1 MIETGP
7 AAAALVE
14 ALAQRFDVQGGAGL
28 LVDYGHLEPRTGSTL
43 QAVRGHQKVDVFVAP
58 GEMDLT
64 AHVDFATLDLVA
76 RRQGIAS
83 SLTTQGA
90 WLTAM
95 GIGLR
100 AQALAK
106 ASPARAEELRVAH
119 ERLVGREAMGEL
131 FKCMALSAR
140 DWPRGAGFPEGERR
154 QAPDAA

>member
-1 MIETGP
+1 
-7 AAAALVE
+7 
-14 ALAQRFDVQGGAGL
+14 
-28 LVDYGHLEPRTGSTL
+28 
-43 QAVRGHQKVDVFVAP
+43 
-58 GEMDLT
+58 
-64 AHVDFATLDLVA
+64 
-76 RRQGIAS
+76 
-83 SLTTQGA
+83 
-90 WLTAM
+90 M

>member
-1 MIETGP
+1 
-7 AAAALVE
+7 
-14 ALAQRFDVQGGAGL
+14 
-28 LVDYGHLEPRTGSTL
+28 
-43 QAVRGHQKVDVFVAP
+43 VRGHQKVDVFVAP

-76 RRQGIAS
+76 RREGIAS

-106 ASPARAEELRVAH
+106 GAPARAEELRVAH

-154 QAPDAA
+154 HAPDAA